1 MKKKK
6 NRKTAPPINI
16 KPDEPMAAESLNS
29 IKNLID
35 AGDELSGSN
44 IQDKCRETI
53 NLLLK
58 KVETNPDD
66 YPAYFYLSQLY
77 MNVKDEGSGIEYA
90 KKCLA
95 LLQRIKNNSDK
106 SNNDLSFYYSIYH
119 ILALALISQKN
130 YNEAR
135 DIIKEGLEKLTDDID
150 LLYDFACAG
159 YFLNDPSLI
168 IKGGESYLKL
178 IRQNENIDNI
188 ELNNKDNNRIISTT
202 SQSAIFSVKCW
213 LIISYIQ
220 INNTDGFA
228 KLWEEVKLQL
238 KEQTADEQ
246 PSDYKNIALTFLVS
260 MAESLLTQ
268 NQSRKFLEISSFIL
282 TTYLEHQLE
291 SIKGASEL
299 ASAYNM
305 LAQQQDKTE
314 QGITIALSS
323 LNIAWILTDDSQ
335 YLDAIKKL
343 KMNDFSQ
350 LKEIEQSY
358 ADNKLKSN
366 QTSAV
371 IESNKSQ
378 NITPAFFRTAF
389 AEVDITPKISDANP
403 VYLQGMAGKERKAIG
418 VASPLKMQ
426 MLLIEDKNQTKI
438 LFVAADIFGFGSE
451 MVELVRKTAA
461 GWGIHP
467 ERIILNASHTQYAPG
482 TLSHTFRTMGPFF
495 KEYAMEIAGIIC
507 NSLTTLYDNL
517 EESYIYSGKT
527 DINVGVSSRLGEN
540 GTIEFQTDETSSYDQ
555 HTPFL
560 LFEQQ
565 KSNKK
570 IIMVNHGCQPTGL
583 GDENN
588 ISADFPGYFRDE
600 LIKTGKVDHVMY
612 LQGASGDIRESSTF
626 DGEKVLCS
634 RLEDAQKNGRV
645 MAQSIQSVLDSDY
658 SLMIPLIESKISSIS
673 KTIYLR
679 LKKIPDINQINLL
692 KNDPLSEPVVR
703 EWASRLSLTYPNG
716 DFPNA
721 LALDIQVVSI
731 GNSSTFICFP
741 AVPVSSIGI
750 NLKKLTDSPDT
761 TFILGNTNG
770 LICYI
775 PDDRRIEY
783 GGYEADIS
791 PYYYMIPY
799 LLAKGAEANIISEIT
814 NCYLKVCSSVNPKNE
829 NLDKGIIIQSAE
841 TNQSEVNNTNKSKLP
856 SKSIIHKNLPTV
868 SIGMP
873 VYNMKDTVKE
883 AIDTVL
889 NQTFSDFEL
898 IISDNASDD
907 GTEEICREAAKQDSR
922 ITYHRNMENILGE
935 NFRLPFLLSKGKYF
949 MWAASDDA
957 RKPTMLERCLE
968 ALEADKEAILAYT
981 YTEVLDPATST
992 RSLYYDH
999 YRLDQDDPADRYIN
1013 LVNNLDLGNMI
1024 YGLYRRDMMY
1034 SINMA
1039 EFNPSTF
1046 MVLTDAMFLSKIVLR
1061 GKVVQ
1066 IPEMLFI
1073 RRRGKSK
1080 PWVDN
1085 VARIESL
1092 ASRTYFKKGVT
1103 LPVSESIIEH
1113 VRIILESDLP
1123 ANKKHDLIQITYD
1136 AYIQRF
1142 GNALDFEID
1151 RAVKLAKEGNFTE
1164 TWNGS
1169 PEKSSDKSVQNR
1181 IDQIY
1186 AGLLFERFE
1195 RAGRILPNHKGIYI
1209 GKALCLRK
1217 MGREHEADLQIQL
1230 ANRLKK

>member
-6 NRKTAPPINI
+6 NRKTAAPINI

-35 AGDELSGSN
+35 AGHELSGSN

-53 NLLLK
+53 ELLHKKLK
-58 KVETNPDD
+58 TNPDD

-77 MNVKDEGSGIEYA
+77 MNVKDENNGIEYA

-130 YNEAR
+130 YNEAL
-135 DIIKEGLEKLTDDID
+135 DIIKEGLKKLPDDID
-150 LLYDFACAG
+150 LLYDLACAG
-159 YFLNDPSLI
+159 YFLNDPSLM
-168 IKGGESYLKL
+168 IKGGESYLRL
-178 IRQNENIDNI
+178 LEQNENNNNENNNI
-188 ELNNKDNNRIISTT
+188 RLTNQENNRIISTT

-213 LIISYIQ
+213 LIIAYIQ
-220 INNTDGFA
+220 INNTDDFS
-228 KLWEEVKLQL
+228 KLWEELKLQL

-260 MAESLLTQ
+260 MADSLLTQ

-335 YLDAIKKL
+335 YLDAIKKI
-343 KMNDFSQ
+343 KMNNFSQ
-350 LKEIEQSY
+350 LEEIAQPD
-358 ADNKLKSN
+358 ADNKLKDN
-366 QTSAV
+366 QSSTVTA
-371 IESNKSQ
+371 SNKSK
-378 NITPAFFRTAF
+378 NSAPAFFRTAF

-426 MLLIEDKNQTKI
+426 MLLIEDKNQAKI

-451 MVELVRKTAA
+451 MVELVRKTAS
-461 GWGIHP
+461 GWGIPP
-467 ERIILNASHTQYAPG
+467 ERIILNASHTHYAPG

-495 KEYAMEIAGIIC
+495 KEYAMEIAGIVG
-507 NSLTTLYDNL
+507 NSISMLHDNL

-527 DINVGVSSRLGEN
+527 DISVGVSSRLGEN
-540 GTIEFQTDETSSYDQ
+540 GTIEFQPDETASYDQ
-555 HTPFL
+555 HTPFF

-570 IIMVNHGCQPTGL
+570 IIMVNHGCHPTGL
-583 GDENN
+583 GTENN

-612 LQGASGDIRESSTF
+612 LQGASGDIRESSIF
-626 DGEKVLCS
+626 DGGKVLCS

-658 SLMIPLIESKISSIS
+658 SLMMPLTESKISSIS

-679 LKKIPDINQINLL
+679 LKKIPDINQINLI

-741 AVPVSSIGI
+741 AAPVSSIGI

-775 PDDRRIEY
+775 PDDKRIEY

-799 LLAKGAEANIISEIT
+799 LLAKGAEFNIISEVT
-814 NCYLKVCSSVNPKNE
+814 NCYLKVCSSSNC
-829 NLDKGIIIQSAE
+829 
-841 TNQSEVNNTNKSKLP
+841 
-856 SKSIIHKNLPTV
+856 
-868 SIGMP
+868 
-873 VYNMKDTVKE
+873 
-883 AIDTVL
+883 L
-889 NQTFSDFEL
+889 N
-898 IISDNASDD
+898 
-907 GTEEICREAAKQDSR
+907 R
-922 ITYHRNMENILGE
+922 
-935 NFRLPFLLSKGKYF
+935 
-949 MWAASDDA
+949 
-957 RKPTMLERCLE
+957 
-968 ALEADKEAILAYT
+968 
-981 YTEVLDPATST
+981 
-992 RSLYYDH
+992 
-999 YRLDQDDPADRYIN
+999 
-1013 LVNNLDLGNMI
+1013 
-1024 YGLYRRDMMY
+1024 
-1034 SINMA
+1034 
-1039 EFNPSTF
+1039 
-1046 MVLTDAMFLSKIVLR
+1046 
-1061 GKVVQ
+1061 
-1066 IPEMLFI
+1066 
-1073 RRRGKSK
+1073 
-1080 PWVDN
+1080 
-1085 VARIESL
+1085 
-1092 ASRTYFKKGVT
+1092 
-1103 LPVSESIIEH
+1103 
-1113 VRIILESDLP
+1113 
-1123 ANKKHDLIQITYD
+1123 
-1136 AYIQRF
+1136 
-1142 GNALDFEID
+1142 
-1151 RAVKLAKEGNFTE
+1151 
-1164 TWNGS
+1164 
-1169 PEKSSDKSVQNR
+1169 
-1181 IDQIY
+1181 
-1186 AGLLFERFE
+1186 
-1195 RAGRILPNHKGIYI
+1195 
-1209 GKALCLRK
+1209 
-1217 MGREHEADLQIQL
+1217 
-1230 ANRLKK
+1230 